1 MEADLEAT
9 GAQERAASTGD
20 RGNRES
26 VPAESGAPLRAAAI
40 WLLIGLIAATTVALY
55 VAVVHDLPAYTNGF
69 RIPWW
74 ALAVGFA
81 ATEVFVIHAHFR
93 GSAHTLSLS
102 ELPLVVGLLLGA
114 PQELVIA
121 QVAGPILVLLFVR
134 GSAPVKVAF
143 NVAQF
148 ALTATLTVVVLH
160 ALMAA
165 PAEIGPGVWT
175 ATFAAVAAGSF
186 VAAALVLAA
195 IALAE
200 GALPSIEAL
209 RMFGADLVV
218 SLTNTSIGLAGAT
231 LIAQDWHAGWLI
243 IPPAAVLILAYRAY
257 LSEHTKHR
265 SLDFLYRV
273 ARSLSRA
280 PDIETALVE
289 LVDRTRESFR
299 VRTAEIIL
307 FGAGGDVPLRTSLD
321 VGGATQTM
329 QPVGHGLAAALR
341 ACLRDERA
349 VVVDRETAPPALA
362 SYLAEQGIAE
372 AAIAPVPG
380 ETRLVGVMLLG
391 DRLGTASDFTKS
403 DLRLFET
410 LAGHAGMSLE
420 FDRLE
425 QAIRRMREL
434 QGALERQA
442 YRDPLTDLANRA
454 LFMRRVHESLTR
466 PHGTS
471 TVLFLDLDDFKR
483 INDHAGH
490 AAGDAVLIAAADRI
504 RRCVRPTDLAARLG
518 GDEFA
523 VLLEDADVRHGEDVA
538 HRIVALLSEAVAIAG
553 QPCWVRASIG
563 LATAGAGSG
572 IDADDLMRHA
582 DIAMYRAKESGKGQV
597 RVFTTDMHP
606 NALTKAPSRDELLAA
621 LDAGEF
627 VAHFQPIVAVG
638 TGETVAAEALVRW
651 NHPRHG
657 LLAPAAFVPAAEAT
671 GTIPGIDRAVLEQAC
686 REAAEWSEEDGYA
699 PDAAVHVNL
708 SGEGL
713 RTSELVGV
721 VEDVLDRTGLAPRRL
736 VLELT
741 ESVLIAEL
749 PTAQPV
755 LASLRALGVRIA
767 LDDFG
772 TGYSSLACLRSLPV
786 DILKVAKPFVDG
798 AGRTPHDHALLAMI
812 IELGSLFGVSVVAEG
827 VERQDQLDALADLK
841 CDMGQGFYLGRPL
854 DGETRRFT
862 RRDPLAAAA

>member
-1 MEADLEAT
+1 MQAD
-9 GAQERAASTGD
+9 
-20 RGNRES
+20 GNMR
-26 VPAESGAPLRAAAI
+26 LRSAAI
-40 WLLIGLIAATTVALY
+40 WLLVGLTAATTVALY
-55 VAVVHDLPAYTNGF
+55 VTVVHDLPSYTDGF
-69 RIPWW
+69 RVPWW

-81 ATEVFVIHAHFR
+81 ATEVFVIHAHIR

-102 ELPLVVGLLLGA
+102 ELPLVVGLLLAA
-114 PQELVIA
+114 PQELIIA
-121 QVAGPILVLLFVR
+121 QVLGPVVVLLLVR
-134 GSAPVKVAF
+134 QCEPVKLAF

-148 ALTATLTVVVLH
+148 ALTAALTIVVLH
-160 ALMAA
+160 ALMPA

-175 ATFAAVAAGSF
+175 ATFIAIAAGSVVAAG
-186 VAAALVLAA
+186 LVQAV

-200 GALPSIEAL
+200 GKLPSVDVL

-243 IPPAAVLILAYRAY
+243 IPPAVVLILAYRAY
-257 LSEHTKHR
+257 LSEHTKHQ
-265 SLDFLYRV
+265 SLEFLFGV

-280 PDIETALVE
+280 PDIESALVDLLE
-289 LVDRTRESFR
+289 RTRESFR

-307 FGAGGDVPLRTSLD
+307 FGAGTDFPLRTSLD

-329 QPVGHGLAAALR
+329 EPVAHELATALR
-341 ACLRDERA
+341 ACLSDERA
-349 VVVDRETAPPALA
+349 VVVDRASAPPALA
-362 SYLAEQGIAE
+362 AYLAAHGMVE

-391 DRLGTASDFTKS
+391 DRLGATSDFTAS

-425 QAIRRMREL
+425 QAIRRMRDL

-454 LFMRRVHESLTR
+454 LFMRRVHESLAR
-466 PHGTS
+466 RHGTS

-490 AAGDAVLIAAADRI
+490 AAGDAVLIAAAERI

-523 VLLEDADVRHGEDVA
+523 VLLEDADDRHGEEIA
-538 HRIVALLSEAVAIAG
+538 HRIVALLSEAVTIAG

-563 LATAGAGSG
+563 LASAGAGSG
-572 IDADDLMRHA
+572 TDADDLMRHA
-582 DIAMYRAKESGKGQV
+582 DIAMYRAKEAGKGQV
-597 RVFTTDMHP
+597 REFTAEMHP
-606 NALTKAPSRDELLAA
+606 NALTKAPSRDEILAA

-627 VAHFQPIVAVG
+627 VAHYQPIVAVG
-638 TGETVAAEALVRW
+638 SGEIVAAEALVRW

-686 REAAEWSEEDGYA
+686 LAAAEWTAEDGYM

-713 RTSELVGV
+713 RTNELVGV
-721 VEDVLDRTGLAPRRL
+721 VEDVLLRTQLAPRRL

-741 ESVLIAEL
+741 ESVLIAEM

-827 VERQDQLDALADLK
+827 IERQDQLDALADLS

-854 DGETRRFT
+854 DGEARRFA
-862 RRDPLAAAA
+862 RRDPLVAAA

>member
-1 MEADLEAT
+1 MIPSHA
-9 GAQERAASTGD
+9 R
-20 RGNRES
+20 
-26 VPAESGAPLRAAAI
+26 LRMAAI
-40 WLLIGLIAATTVALY
+40 WGLVALIATTTLVLY
-55 VAVVHDLPAYTNGF
+55 VAVVRDLPAYTNGW

-74 ALAVGFA
+74 GLAIAFA
-81 ATEVFVIHAHFR
+81 ATEVFVVHAHIR

-102 ELPLVVGLLLGA
+102 ELPLVAGLLLAA
-114 PQELVIA
+114 PADLVVA
-121 QVAGPILVLLFVR
+121 QAAGPIVVLLFAR
-134 GSAPVKVAF
+134 GTAPVKVVF

-148 ALTATLTVVVLH
+148 ALTATLSVVVLH
-160 ALMAA
+160 ALMPA

-186 VAAALVLAA
+186 VAAGLVLTV
-195 IALAE
+195 IGLAE
-200 GALPSIEAL
+200 GTLPSREVL

-231 LIAQDWHAGWLI
+231 LIAQDWQAGWLI

-265 SLDFLYRV
+265 SLDFLYGV

-280 PDIETALVE
+280 PDVETALVD
-289 LVDRTRESFR
+289 LLQRTRESFR

-307 FGAGGDVPLRTSLD
+307 FGAGGDLPLRTALD
-321 VGGATQTM
+321 GGGVTQTM
-329 QPVGHGLAAALR
+329 QPVDHELATALR
-341 ACLRDERA
+341 ACLREEQA
-349 VVVDRETAPPALA
+349 VVIDRDSASPALA
-362 SYLAEQGIAE
+362 AFLAEHGLSE

-391 DRLGTASDFTKS
+391 DRLGATTGFSAS

-466 PHGTS
+466 PRGRS

-490 AAGDAVLIAAADRI
+490 AAGDAILIATADRI
-504 RRCVRPTDLAARLG
+504 RRCVRPSDLAARLG

-523 VLLEDADVRHGEDVA
+523 VLLEDAGEHRGEEVA
-538 HRIVALLSEAVAIAG
+538 HRIVALLSEAVGVAG

-563 LATAGAGSG
+563 IASAGAGSG
-572 IDADDLMRHA
+572 VDADDLMRRA
-582 DIAMYRAKESGKGQV
+582 DIAMYRAKEAGKGQV
-597 RVFTTDMHP
+597 RSFTADMHP
-606 NALTKAPSRDELLAA
+606 NALTKAPSRDEILAA
-621 LDAGEF
+621 LEAGEF
-627 VAHFQPIVAVG
+627 VAHYQPIVAVG
-638 TGETVAAEALVRW
+638 SGEFVAAEALVRW
-651 NHPRHG
+651 DHPRHG
-657 LLAPAAFVPAAEAT
+657 LLSPSAFVPAAEAT

-686 REAAEWSEEDGYA
+686 RDAAGWCEQDGYA

-713 RTSELVGV
+713 RTNELVGV
-721 VEDVLDRTGLAPRRL
+721 VEDVLRRTGLAPRRL

-741 ESVLIAEL
+741 ESVLIAEM

-812 IELGSLFGVSVVAEG
+812 IELGSLFGVGVVAEG
-827 VERQDQLDALADLK
+827 IERQDQLDALAELR
-841 CDMGQGFYLGRPL
+841 CDMGQGFFLGRPL
-854 DGETRRFT
+854 DGETRRFA
-862 RRDPLAAAA
+862 RRDPLVAAA

>member
-1 MEADLEAT
+1 MR
-9 GAQERAASTGD
+9 ERLRST
-20 RGNRES
+20 S
-26 VPAESGAPLRAAAI
+26 I
-40 WLLIGLIAATTVALY
+40 WLLVGLVTAIALVLY
-55 VAVVHDLPAYTNGF
+55 VAVVRDLPSYTANLHV
-69 RIPWW
+69 PWW
-74 ALAVGFA
+74 ALALAFA
-81 ATEVFVIHAHFR
+81 ATEVFVIHAHIR

-102 ELPLVVGLLLGA
+102 ELPLVVGLLLAA
-114 PQELVIA
+114 PQELVAA
-121 QVAGPILVLLFVR
+121 QVAGPLLVLLFVR
-134 GSAPVKVAF
+134 GSEPVKVAF

-160 ALMAA
+160 ALMPA
-165 PAEIGPGVWT
+165 PADIGPGVWT
-175 ATFAAVAAGSF
+175 ATFVAVAAGSL
-186 VAAALVLAA
+186 VAAGCVLSV

-200 GALPSIEAL
+200 GSLPSIDVV
-209 RMFGADLVV
+209 RMLGADLVV

-231 LIAQDWHAGWLI
+231 LIAEDWQAGWLI

-257 LSEHTKHR
+257 LSEHTKHQ
-265 SLDFLYRV
+265 SLEFLYGV
-273 ARSLSRA
+273 ARSLSYA
-280 PDIETALVE
+280 PDVESALVD
-289 LVDRTRESFR
+289 LLDRTRESFR
-299 VRTAEIIL
+299 VRSAEIIL
-307 FGAGGDVPLRTSLD
+307 FGAGGDMPLRTSLD
-321 VGGATQTM
+321 VGGRSQTM
-329 QPVGHGLAAALR
+329 QPVSHDLATALR
-341 ACLRDERA
+341 RCLADEQAAVIDRA
-349 VVVDRETAPPALA
+349 SAPPALA
-362 SYLAEQGIAE
+362 AYLSEHGLAEV
-372 AAIAPVPG
+372 AIAPVPG

-391 DRLGTASDFTKS
+391 DRLGATGGFSASDM
-403 DLRLFET
+403 RLFET

-454 LFMRRVHESLTR
+454 LFMRRLHESLTR
-466 PHGTS
+466 RNGTS

-490 AAGDAVLIAAADRI
+490 AAGDAVLIAAAERI

-523 VLLEDADVRHGEDVA
+523 VLLEDADERHGQDIA
-538 HRIVALLSEAVAIAG
+538 HRIVALLSEAVTISG

-563 LATAGAGSG
+563 LASAGAGSG
-572 IDADDLMRHA
+572 VDADDLMRRA
-582 DIAMYRAKESGKGQV
+582 DIAMYRAKEAGKGQV
-597 RVFTTDMHP
+597 REFTADMHP
-606 NALTKAPSRDELLAA
+606 NALTKAPSRDEILAA
-621 LDAGEF
+621 LAAGEF
-627 VAHFQPIVAVG
+627 VAHYQPIVAVG
-638 TGETVAAEALVRW
+638 SGEIVAAEALVRW

-686 REAAEWSEEDGYA
+686 RAAADWTVADGYA

-713 RTSELVGV
+713 RTNELVGV
-721 VEDVLDRTGLAPRRL
+721 VEDVLRRTQLAPRRL

-741 ESVLIAEL
+741 ESVLIAEM
-749 PTAQPV
+749 PSAQPV
-755 LASLRALGVRIA
+755 LAALRALGVRIA

-827 VERQDQLDALADLK
+827 IERQDQLEALADLS
-841 CDMGQGFYLGRPL
+841 CDMGQGFFLGRPL
-854 DGETRRFT
+854 DGETRRFA
-862 RRDPLAAAA
+862 RRLPLAAAA

>member
-1 MEADLEAT
+1 M
-9 GAQERAASTGD
+9 AAE
-20 RGNRES
+20 GNAR
-26 VPAESGAPLRAAAI
+26 LRSAAI
-40 WLLIGLIAATTVALY
+40 WMLVAATAATALALY
-55 VAVVHDLPAYTNGF
+55 LAVVRDLPSYSNGF

-74 ALAVGFA
+74 ALAIGFA
-81 ATEVFVIHAHFR
+81 ATEVFVIHAHIR

-114 PQELVIA
+114 PAELVAA
-121 QVAGPILVLLFVR
+121 QIVGPFLVLLFAR
-134 GSAPVKVAF
+134 GTAPVKVAF

-148 ALTATLTVVVLH
+148 ALTATLTVTVLH
-160 ALMAA
+160 ALMPA
-165 PAEIGPGVWT
+165 PAEIGPGVWS
-175 ATFAAVAAGSF
+175 ATFLAVGAGSL
-186 VAAALVLAA
+186 VAAALVLAV

-200 GALPSIEAL
+200 GKLPSAELL

-231 LIAQDWHAGWLI
+231 LIARDWHAGWLM
-243 IPPAAVLILAYRAY
+243 IPPAVVLILAYRAY

-265 SLDFLYRV
+265 SLDFLYSV

-280 PDIETALVE
+280 PDVETALVDLLE
-289 LVDRTRESFR
+289 RTRESFR

-307 FGAGGDVPLRTSLD
+307 FGAGGDLPLRTALGD
-321 VGGATQTM
+321 GGVTQTM
-329 QPVGHGLAAALR
+329 QPVGHELATALR
-341 ACLRDERA
+341 ACLRDEHA
-349 VVVDRETAPPALA
+349 VVVQRDSAPAALA
-362 SYLAEQGIAE
+362 TFLEEHCLTE

-391 DRLGTASDFTKS
+391 DRLGATTTFRAS

-490 AAGDAVLIAAADRI
+490 AAGDAVLIAAAERI
-504 RRCVRPTDLAARLG
+504 RRCVRPSDLAARLG

-523 VLLEDADVRHGEDVA
+523 VLLEDADEHRGEDVA
-538 HRIVALLSEAVAIAG
+538 HRIVALLSEAVGIAG
-553 QPCWVRASIG
+553 QPTWIRASIG
-563 LATAGAGSG
+563 IASAGAGSG
-572 IDADDLMRHA
+572 VDADDLMRHA
-582 DIAMYRAKESGKGQV
+582 DMAMYRAKEAGKGQV
-597 RVFTTDMHP
+597 RTFTPDMHP
-606 NALTKAPSRDELLAA
+606 NALTKAPSRDEILVALAA
-621 LDAGEF
+621 DEF
-627 VAHFQPIVAVG
+627 VAHYQPIVAVG
-638 TGETVAAEALVRW
+638 SGEIVAAEALVRW

-657 LLAPAAFVPAAEAT
+657 LLSPAMFVPAAEAT

-686 REAAEWSEEDGYA
+686 REAASWTEEDGYA

-713 RTSELVGV
+713 RTNELLGV
-721 VEDVLDRTGLAPRRL
+721 VEEVLRNTGLAPRRL

-741 ESVLIAEL
+741 ESVLIAEM

-812 IELGSLFGVSVVAEG
+812 IELGSLFGVSIVAEG
-827 VERQDQLDALADLK
+827 IERQDQLDALAELS
-841 CDMGQGFYLGRPL
+841 CEMGQGFFLGRPL
-854 DGETRRFT
+854 DGEARRFA
-862 RRDPLAAAA
+862 RRDPLATAA

>member
-1 MEADLEAT
+1 MEAE
-9 GAQERAASTGD
+9 
-20 RGNRES
+20 GN
-26 VPAESGAPLRAAAI
+26 VWLRSAAI
-40 WLLIGLIAATTVALY
+40 WVLIALITGTTVALY
-55 VAVVHDLPAYTNGF
+55 LLVVRDLPAYTHGVHV
-69 RIPWW
+69 PWW
-74 ALAVGFA
+74 ALALGFA
-81 ATEVFVIHAHFR
+81 ATEVFVVHAHIR

-102 ELPLVVGLLLGA
+102 ELPLVVGLLLA
-114 PQELVIA
+114 TPQDLVVA
-121 QVAGPILVLLFVR
+121 QVAGPVLVLLFIR

-160 ALMAA
+160 ALLPA

-175 ATFAAVAAGSF
+175 ATFVAVAAGSL

-200 GALPSIEAL
+200 GSVPSPDVL
-209 RMFGADLVV
+209 RMLAADLVV

-257 LSEHTKHR
+257 LSEHTKHQ
-265 SLDFLYRV
+265 SLDFLYGV
-273 ARSLSRA
+273 ARSLTRA
-280 PDIETALVE
+280 PDIESALVD
-289 LVDRTRESFR
+289 LLARTRESFR

-307 FGAGGDVPLRTSLD
+307 FGAAGDVPLRTSLD
-321 VGGATQTM
+321 VGGPTQTM
-329 QPVGHGLAAALR
+329 QPLGHELATALR
-341 ACLRDERA
+341 ACLREEQA
-349 VVVDRETAPPALA
+349 VVVDRGSAPHALA
-362 SYLAEQGIAE
+362 SYLAQHGISE

-380 ETRLVGVMLLG
+380 ETRLVGVMVLA
-391 DRLGTASDFTKS
+391 DRLGAATDFTKS

-466 PHGTS
+466 PRGTS

-490 AAGDAVLIAAADRI
+490 AAGDAVLIAAAERI

-523 VLLEDADVRHGEDVA
+523 VLLEDADERHGEEVA
-538 HRIVALLSEAVAIAG
+538 HRVLALLSEAVTISG

-563 LATAGAGSG
+563 IASAGAGSG
-572 IDADDLMRHA
+572 MDADDLMRHA
-582 DIAMYRAKESGKGQV
+582 DIAMYRAKEAGKGQV
-597 RVFTTDMHP
+597 RTFAAEMHP
-606 NALTKAPSRDELLAA
+606 NALTKIPSRDEILAA
-621 LDAGEF
+621 LEAGEF
-627 VAHFQPIVAVG
+627 VAHYQPIVAVG
-638 TGETVAAEALVRW
+638 SGEVVAAEALARW
-651 NHPRHG
+651 KHPRHG
-657 LLAPAAFVPAAEAT
+657 LLAPSMFVPAAEAT

-686 REAAEWSEEDGYA
+686 REAAAWTAEDGYA

-713 RTSELVGV
+713 RTDELVGV
-721 VEDVLDRTGLAPRRL
+721 VEEVLERTGLAPRRL

-827 VERQDQLDALADLK
+827 IERQDQLDALADLS
-841 CDMGQGFYLGRPL
+841 CEMAQGFYLGRPL
-854 DGETRRFT
+854 DGETRRFA

>member
-1 MEADLEAT
+1 VEAEKP
-9 GAQERAASTGD
+9 GG
-20 RGNRES
+20 
-26 VPAESGAPLRAAAI
+26 VRAAAI
-40 WLLIGLIAATTVALY
+40 WLLIALIAGATVALY
-55 VAVVHDLPAYTNGF
+55 LGVVRDLSAYTGGF
-69 RIPWW
+69 HVPWW
-74 ALAVGFA
+74 ALAVAFA
-81 ATEVFVIHAHFR
+81 ATEVFIIHAHIR

-102 ELPLVVGLLLGA
+102 ELPLVVGLLLAA
-114 PQELVIA
+114 PQELILAHV
-121 QVAGPILVLLFVR
+121 VGPVLVLLFIR
-134 GSAPVKVAF
+134 RSAPVKLAF

-148 ALTATLTVVVLH
+148 ALTATLTVVVLQ
-160 ALMAA
+160 ALVPA
-165 PAEIGPGVWT
+165 PTEIGPQVWT
-175 ATFAAVAAGSF
+175 ATFVAVGAGSL

-200 GALPSIEAL
+200 GTLPSVQML
-209 RMFGADLVV
+209 GMFGADVVV

-231 LIAQDWHAGWLI
+231 LIAQDWSAGWLV

-257 LSEHTKHR
+257 LSEHTKHQ
-265 SLDFLYRV
+265 SLEFLFGV
-273 ARSLSRA
+273 ARSLSRS
-280 PDIETALVE
+280 PDVETALVD
-289 LVDRTRESFR
+289 LLHRTRECFR
-299 VRTAEIIL
+299 VRSAEIIL
-307 FGAGGDVPLRTSLD
+307 FGAGGDLPLRTSLD
-321 VGGATQTM
+321 AGGVTQTM
-329 QPVGHGLAAALR
+329 QPVGHQLATALR
-341 ACLRDERA
+341 ACLRDEHAA
-349 VVVDRETAPPALA
+349 VVARSDAPPALA
-362 SYLAEQGIAE
+362 EYMGEHGLTE

-391 DRLGTASDFTKS
+391 GRLGATTDFTTS

-442 YRDPLTDLANRA
+442 YRDPLTDVANRA

-466 PHGTS
+466 PSGTS

-483 INDHAGH
+483 INDHSGH
-490 AAGDAVLIAAADRI
+490 AAGDAVLIAAAERI

-523 VLLEDADVRHGEDVA
+523 VLLEDADERHGEEVA
-538 HRIVALLSEAVAIAG
+538 HRIVALLSESVPIAG

-563 LATAGAGSG
+563 IASAGAGSG
-572 IDADDLMRHA
+572 VDADDLMRHA
-582 DIAMYRAKESGKGQV
+582 DIAMYRAKEAGKGQV
-597 RVFTTDMHP
+597 RVFTPDMHP
-606 NALTKAPSRDELLAA
+606 NALTKAPSRDEILAA
-621 LDAGEF
+621 LAAGEF
-627 VAHFQPIVAVG
+627 VAHYQPIVAVG
-638 TGETVAAEALVRW
+638 SGEVVAAEALVRW

-657 LLAPAAFVPAAEAT
+657 LLAPATFVPAAEAT

-686 REAAEWSEEDGYA
+686 REAAEWSVEDGYA
-699 PDAAVHVNL
+699 ADAAVHVNL

-721 VEDVLDRTGLAPRRL
+721 VEDVLERTQLAPRRL

-741 ESVLIAEL
+741 ESVLIAEM

-755 LASLRALGVRIA
+755 LGALRALGVRIA

-827 VERQDQLDALADLK
+827 IERQDQLDALADLH

-854 DGETRRFT
+854 DGEARRFA
-862 RRDPLAAAA
+862 RRDRLVAAA

>member
-1 MEADLEAT
+1 MKAE
-9 GAQERAASTGD
+9 
-20 RGNRES
+20 GNAR
-26 VPAESGAPLRAAAI
+26 LRSAAI

-55 VAVVHDLPAYTNGF
+55 LAVVRDLPAYTDGF
-69 RIPWW
+69 RVPWW
-74 ALAVGFA
+74 ALALGFA
-81 ATEVFVIHAHFR
+81 ATEVLVIHAHVR
-93 GSAHTLSLS
+93 GSTHTLSLS
-102 ELPLVVGLLLGA
+102 ELPLVAGLLLGA
-114 PQELVIA
+114 PQELIA
-121 QVAGPILVLLFVR
+121 AQIAGPILVLVLVR
-134 GSAPVKVAF
+134 RSAPVKVAL

-160 ALMAA
+160 ALTGA
-165 PAEIGPGVWT
+165 PAELGPGAWT
-175 ATFAAVAAGSF
+175 ATFVAVGAGSL

-200 GALPSIEAL
+200 GSLPSVELL
-209 RMFGADLVV
+209 RLFGVDLVV
-218 SLTNTSIGLAGAT
+218 SLTNTSIALGGAT
-231 LIAQDWHAGWLI
+231 LIAHDWHTGWLI
-243 IPPAAVLILAYRAY
+243 IAPAAVLILGYRAY
-257 LSEHTKHR
+257 LSERTKHQ
-265 SLDFLYRV
+265 SLEFLYGV

-280 PDIETALVE
+280 PDVETALVDLLE
-289 LVDRTRESFR
+289 RTRESFR

-307 FGAGGDVPLRTSLD
+307 FGAGGDLPLRTALD
-321 VGGATQTM
+321 AGGATQTM
-329 QPVGHGLAAALR
+329 QPVGHELATALR
-341 ACLRDERA
+341 ACLLGEHA
-349 VVVDRETAPPALA
+349 VVVDRACAPPALA
-362 SYLAEQGIAE
+362 AYLEEHAIDE

-391 DRLGTASDFTKS
+391 DRLGAASNFTQS

-466 PHGTS
+466 PRGTS

-490 AAGDAVLIAAADRI
+490 AAGDAVLIAAAERI

-523 VLLEDADVRHGEDVA
+523 ILLEDADERRGEEIAD
-538 HRIVALLSEAVAIAG
+538 RIVALLSEAVAIAG
-553 QPCWVRASIG
+553 QPCWVRASVG
-563 LATAGAGSG
+563 LASAGAGSG
-572 IDADDLMRHA
+572 IDADDLMRRA
-582 DIAMYRAKESGKGQV
+582 DIAMYRAKEAGKGQV
-597 RVFTTDMHP
+597 RAFTTEMHP
-606 NALTKAPSRDELLAA
+606 NAPTKAPSRDEILAA

-627 VAHFQPIVAVG
+627 VAHYQPIIAVDS
-638 TGETVAAEALVRW
+638 GEIVAAEALARW

-657 LLAPAAFVPAAEAT
+657 LLPPAAFVPAAEAT

-686 REAAEWSEEDGYA
+686 SEAAAWCEEDGYA
-699 PDAAVHVNL
+699 PAAAVHVNL

-721 VEDVLDRTGLAPRRL
+721 VEDVLGRTGLAPRRL

-741 ESVLIAEL
+741 ESVLIAEM

-755 LASLRALGVRIA
+755 LASLRALGVRVA

-812 IELGSLFGVSVVAEG
+812 IELGSLFRVSVVAEG
-827 VERQDQLDALADLK
+827 IERQDQLEALAGLR
-841 CDMGQGFYLGRPL
+841 CDMGQGFYVGRPL
-854 DGETRRFT
+854 AGEARRFA

>member
-1 MEADLEAT
+1 MEAE
-9 GAQERAASTGD
+9 
-20 RGNRES
+20 GNVR
-26 VPAESGAPLRAAAI
+26 LRSAAI
-40 WLLIGLIAATTVALY
+40 WLLIGLIAAATAVLY
-55 VAVVHDLPAYTNGF
+55 VAVVRDLPAYTDGF
-69 RIPWW
+69 RVPWW
-74 ALAVGFA
+74 ALAIGFA
-81 ATEVFVIHAHFR
+81 ATEVFVIHAHIR

-114 PQELVIA
+114 PQELIAA

-143 NVAQF
+143 NIAQF

-160 ALMAA
+160 ALTHA
-165 PAEIGPGVWT
+165 PSEIGPGVWT
-175 ATFAAVAAGSF
+175 ATFAAVGAASLVAAG
-186 VAAALVLAA
+186 LVLAV

-200 GALPSIEAL
+200 GSLPSVEVL

-231 LIAQDWHAGWLI
+231 LIAQDWQSGWLI
-243 IPPAAVLILAYRAY
+243 VPPAAVLILAYRAY
-257 LSEHTKHR
+257 LSEHTKHQ
-265 SLDFLYRV
+265 SLDFLYGV

-280 PDIETALVE
+280 PDVETALVDLLE
-289 LVDRTRESFR
+289 RTRESFR

-307 FGAGGDVPLRTSLD
+307 FGASGDVPLRTALEA
-321 VGGATQTM
+321 GGATQTM
-329 QPVGHGLAAALR
+329 QPVGHELATALR

-349 VVVDRETAPPALA
+349 VVVDRSCGIPALA
-362 SYLAEQGIAE
+362 AYLEEHGIAE

-380 ETRLVGVMLLG
+380 ETRLVGVMVLG
-391 DRLGTASDFTKS
+391 DRLGTASDFTRA
-403 DLRLFET
+403 DMRLFET

-466 PHGTS
+466 PRGTS

-490 AAGDAVLIAAADRI
+490 AAGDAVLIAAAERI

-523 VLLEDADVRHGEDVA
+523 VLLEDAGDRRGEEIG
-538 HRIVALLSEAVAIAG
+538 HRIVALLSESVGIAG

-563 LATAGAGSG
+563 LASAGAGSG
-572 IDADDLMRHA
+572 MHADDLMRRA
-582 DIAMYRAKESGKGQV
+582 DIAMYRAKEAGKGQV
-597 RVFTTDMHP
+597 RVFTADMHP
-606 NALTKAPSRDELLAA
+606 NALTKAPSRDEILAG
-621 LDAGEF
+621 LEVGEF
-627 VAHFQPIVAVG
+627 VAHYQPIVAVG
-638 TGETVAAEALVRW
+638 SGEVVAAEALVRW

-657 LLAPAAFVPAAEAT
+657 LLAPAEFVPAAEAT
-671 GTIPGIDRAVLEQAC
+671 GTIPGIDRTVLEQAC
-686 REAAEWSEEDGYA
+686 RDAAAWGEEDGYA

-721 VEDVLDRTGLAPRRL
+721 VEDVLRQTGLAPRRL

-741 ESVLIAEL
+741 ESVLIAEM

-827 VERQDQLDALADLK
+827 IERQDQLDALADLN

>member
-1 MEADLEAT
+1 MEA
-9 GAQERAASTGD
+9 ERYG
-20 RGNRES
+20 R
-26 VPAESGAPLRAAAI
+26 LRAAAI
-40 WLLIGLIAATTVALY
+40 WLLIGLIAAATVALY
-55 VAVVHDLPAYTNGF
+55 LGIVRDLPSITDGV
-69 RIPWW
+69 RVPWW
-74 ALAVGFA
+74 ALALGFA
-81 ATEVFVIHAHFR
+81 ATEIFVIHAHIR

-114 PQELVIA
+114 PQELIVA
-121 QVAGPILVLLFVR
+121 QLVGPVLVLLLVR
-134 GSAPVKVAF
+134 RSAPVKLAF

-148 ALTATLTVVVLH
+148 ALTATLSVVVLH
-160 ALMAA
+160 ALIAA
-165 PAEIGPGVWT
+165 PAAIGPGVWT
-175 ATFAAVAAGSF
+175 ATFLAIAASSIVVAG
-186 VAAALVLAA
+186 LVLAA

-200 GALPSIEAL
+200 GLMPSIQVL
-209 RMFGADLVV
+209 RMLGADLVV
-218 SLTNTSIGLAGAT
+218 SLTNTSVGLAGAT

-243 IPPAAVLILAYRAY
+243 LPPAAVLILAYRAY
-257 LSEHTKHR
+257 LSEHTKHQ
-265 SLDFLYRV
+265 SLEFLYGV

-280 PDIETALVE
+280 PDVESALVDLLE
-289 LVDRTRESFR
+289 RTRDSFR

-307 FGAGGDVPLRTSLD
+307 FGAGGDLPLRTALD

-329 QPVGHGLAAALR
+329 QPVAHELATALR
-341 ACLRDERA
+341 ACLREERA
-349 VVVDRETAPPALA
+349 VVVDRATAPPAVA
-362 SYLAEQGIAE
+362 AYLAAHSIHE

-380 ETRLVGVMLLG
+380 ETRLVGVMIVG
-391 DRLGTASDFTKS
+391 DRLGATPDFTRS

-454 LFMRRVHESLTR
+454 LFMRRVHESLSR
-466 PHGTS
+466 SRGTS

-490 AAGDAVLIAAADRI
+490 AAGDAVLIAAAERI
-504 RRCVRPTDLAARLG
+504 RRCVRPSDLAARLG

-523 VLLEDADVRHGEDVA
+523 VLLEDADERHGEEVA
-538 HRIVALLSEAVAIAG
+538 HRVVLLLSEAVPIAG

-563 LATAGAGSG
+563 IASAGAGSG
-572 IDADDLMRHA
+572 VDADDLMRRA
-582 DIAMYRAKESGKGQV
+582 DIAMYRAKEAGKGQV
-597 RVFTTDMHP
+597 RVFTADMHP
-606 NALTKAPSRDELLAA
+606 NAPTKAPSRDEILAG

-627 VAHFQPIVAVG
+627 VAHYQPIVDVG
-638 TGETVAAEALVRW
+638 TGEIVAAEALVRW

-671 GTIPGIDRAVLEQAC
+671 GTIPGIDRAMLEQAC
-686 REAAEWSEEDGYA
+686 REAAAWAPEDGYA

-721 VEDVLDRTGLAPRRL
+721 VEDVLRRTGLAPRRL

-741 ESVLIAEL
+741 ESVLIAEM

-755 LASLRALGVRIA
+755 LAALRALGVRIA

-812 IELGSLFGVSVVAEG
+812 IDLGSLFGVSVVAEG
-827 VERQDQLDALADLK
+827 IERQDQLDALAELS

-854 DGETRRFT
+854 DGDARRFA
-862 RRDPLAAAA
+862 RRDRLAAAA

>member
-1 MEADLEAT
+1 MEA
-9 GAQERAASTGD
+9 ERTA
-20 RGNRES
+20 R
-26 VPAESGAPLRAAAI
+26 LRSAAI
-40 WLLIGLIAATTVALY
+40 WTLVALTTATTVVLY
-55 VAVVHDLPAYTNGF
+55 LAVVRDLPSYTDGV
-69 RIPWW
+69 RVPWW
-74 ALAVGFA
+74 ALAIGFA
-81 ATEVFVIHAHFR
+81 VAEVVVIHAHIR

-102 ELPLVVGLLLGA
+102 ELPLVIGLLLGA
-114 PQELVIA
+114 PQELIVA

-134 GSAPVKVAF
+134 RNAPIKMAF

-148 ALTATLTVVVLH
+148 ALTATLTVVVLQT
-160 ALMAA
+160 LVPA
-165 PAEIGPGVWT
+165 PAEIGPGVWS
-175 ATFAAVAAGSF
+175 ATFAAVGAGSL
-186 VAAALVLAA
+186 VAATLVLAV

-200 GALPSIEAL
+200 GTLPSMDTV
-209 RMFGADLVV
+209 RVFGADLVV

-243 IPPAAVLILAYRAY
+243 LPPAAVLILAYRAY
-257 LSEHTKHR
+257 LSEHNKHQ
-265 SLDFLYRV
+265 SLEFLYGV

-280 PDIETALVE
+280 PDIETALADLLE
-289 LVDRTRESFR
+289 RTRQSFR
-299 VRTAEIIL
+299 VQTAEIIL
-307 FGAGGDVPLRTSLD
+307 FGAGSEPPLRTSL
-321 VGGATQTM
+321 GASGVTQTM
-329 QPVGHGLAAALR
+329 APVEQELATSLR
-341 ACLRDERA
+341 ACLREERA
-349 VVVDRETAPPALA
+349 VVLDRASAPPALA
-362 SYLAEQGIAE
+362 AYLDRHGMLE

-391 DRLGTASDFTKS
+391 DRLGATAGFTKS

-454 LFMRRVHESLTR
+454 LFMRRLHESLNR
-466 PHGTS
+466 VHGTS

-483 INDHAGH
+483 VNDHSGH
-490 AAGDAVLIAAADRI
+490 AAGDAVLISTGERI
-504 RRCVRPTDLAARLG
+504 RRCVRPTDLGARLG

-523 VLLEDADVRHGEDVA
+523 VLIEDADERHGQEVA
-538 HRIVALLSEAVAIAG
+538 HRISALLSEAVTISG

-563 LATAGAGSG
+563 IASASARSA

-582 DIAMYRAKESGKGQV
+582 DIAMYRAKEAGKGQV
-597 RVFTTDMHP
+597 REFTAEMHP
-606 NALTKAPSRDELLAA
+606 NALTKTPSRDELLIA
-621 LDAGEF
+621 LEGGEF
-627 VAHFQPIVAVG
+627 VAHYQPIVDVG
-638 TGETVAAEALVRW
+638 SGVVVAAEALVRW

-657 LLAPAAFVPAAEAT
+657 LLAPATFVPAAEAT
-671 GTIPGIDRAVLEQAC
+671 GMIPGIDRAVLEQAC
-686 REAAEWSEEDGYA
+686 QDAAAWSADDGYA
-699 PDAAVHVNL
+699 PDAAVHVNV

-713 RTSELVGV
+713 RTNELVGV
-721 VEDVLDRTGLAPRRL
+721 VEDVLLRSGLAPHRL

-741 ESVLIAEL
+741 ESVLIAEM

-755 LASLRALGVRIA
+755 LARLRKLGVRIA

-812 IELGSLFGVSVVAEG
+812 IELGSLFGVSIVAEG
-827 VERQDQLDALADLK
+827 IERQDQLDALAELS
-841 CDMGQGFYLGRPL
+841 CEMGQGFFLGRPL
-854 DGETRRFT
+854 DGEARRFA

>member
-1 MEADLEAT
+1 V
-9 GAQERAASTGD
+9 
-20 RGNRES
+20 S
-26 VPAESGAPLRAAAI
+26 VGRLRATAI
-40 WLLIGLIAATTVALY
+40 WLLVALIAAT
-55 VAVVHDLPAYTNGF
+55 AVVLYLTEVRDLAPYTDGF
-69 RIPWW
+69 HIPWW
-74 ALAVGFA
+74 ALAIGFA
-81 ATEVFVIHAHFR
+81 ATEIFVVHAHIR

-102 ELPLVVGLLLGA
+102 ELPLVAGLLLA
-114 PQELVIA
+114 TPQELVVA
-121 QVAGPILVLLFVR
+121 QVVGPIAVLLFVR
-134 GSAPVKVAF
+134 GTAPVKVAF

-148 ALTATLTVVVLH
+148 ALTATLSVIVLH
-160 ALMAA
+160 ALVPA
-165 PAEIGPGVWT
+165 PAEIGPNVWT
-175 ATFAAVAAGSF
+175 ATFAAVGAGSV
-186 VAAALVLAA
+186 VAAALVLAV

-200 GALPSIEAL
+200 GTLPSREML
-209 RMFGADLVV
+209 RMFGADLIV

-231 LIAQDWHAGWLI
+231 VMAQDWSAGWLI

-257 LSEHTKHR
+257 LSEHTKHQ
-265 SLDFLYRV
+265 SLDFLYGV

-280 PDIETALVE
+280 PDVETALGDLLE
-289 LVDRTRESFR
+289 RTREAFR
-299 VRTAEIIL
+299 VRSAEIIL
-307 FGAGGDVPLRTSLD
+307 FGASGDVPLRTSLD
-321 VGGATQTM
+321 TCGVRQTM
-329 QPVGHGLAAALR
+329 QPVSHELATALR
-341 ACLRDERA
+341 ACLRDKRA
-349 VVVDRETAPPALA
+349 RVVTRASAPPALA
-362 SYLAEQGIAE
+362 AYLGERDIAE

-391 DRLGTASDFTKS
+391 ERLGATADFS
-403 DLRLFET
+403 SADLRLFET

-454 LFMRRVHESLTR
+454 LFMRRVHESLVR
-466 PHGTS
+466 RSGTS

-490 AAGDAVLIAAADRI
+490 AAGDAVLMAAADRI
-504 RRCVRPTDLAARLG
+504 RGCVRPSDLAARLG

-523 VLLEDADVRHGEDVA
+523 VLLEDADERHGAEIA
-538 HRIVALLSEAVAIAG
+538 QRIVASLAEAVTVNG

-563 LATAGAGSG
+563 IASAGARAGM
-572 IDADDLMRHA
+572 DADDLMRHA
-582 DIAMYRAKESGKGQV
+582 DIAMYRAKEEGKGQV
-597 RVFTTDMHP
+597 RAFTPDMRP
-606 NALTKAPSRDELLAA
+606 NALTKAPSRDEILAA

-627 VAHFQPIVAVG
+627 VAHYQPIVAVDS
-638 TGETVAAEALVRW
+638 GEVVAAEALVRW

-657 LLAPAAFVPAAEAT
+657 LLAPSAFVPAAEAT

-686 REAAEWSEEDGYA
+686 REAAGWSRDGGYA
-699 PDAAVHVNL
+699 SDAAVHVNL

-721 VEDVLDRTGLAPRRL
+721 VEDVLRRTGLAPRRL

-741 ESVLIAEL
+741 ESVLIAEM

-812 IELGSLFGVSVVAEG
+812 IELGSLFGVVVVAEG
-827 VERQDQLDALADLK
+827 IERQDQLDALADLN
-841 CDMGQGFYLGRPL
+841 CDLGQGFYLGRPL
-854 DGETRRFT
+854 DREA
-862 RRDPLAAAA
+862 RRDPLAVAAAA

>member
-1 MEADLEAT
+1 MVA
-9 GAQERAASTGD
+9 ERDPRPRS
-20 RGNRES
+20 
-26 VPAESGAPLRAAAI
+26 AAI
-40 WLLIGLIAATTVALY
+40 WLLVGLIATVTVALY
-55 VAVVHDLPAYTNGF
+55 LAVVRDLPSFTDGF
-69 RIPWW
+69 RVPWW

-81 ATEVFVIHAHFR
+81 VTEVVVIHAHIR

-102 ELPLVVGLLLGA
+102 ELPLVVGLLLAA
-114 PQELVIA
+114 PQELIIA

-134 GSAPVKVAF
+134 RNAPIKVAF

-160 ALMAA
+160 ALMPA
-165 PAEIGPGVWT
+165 PAEMGPGVWT
-175 ATFAAVAAGSF
+175 ATFVAIAAGSLVAAG
-186 VAAALVLAA
+186 LVIAV

-200 GALPSIEAL
+200 GSIPSIDTV

-243 IPPAAVLILAYRAY
+243 IPPAVVLILAYRAY
-257 LSEHTKHR
+257 LSEHTKHQ
-265 SLDFLYRV
+265 SLEFLYGV

-280 PDIETALVE
+280 PDIESALVDLLE
-289 LVDRTRESFR
+289 RTRESFR

-307 FGAGGDVPLRTSLD
+307 FGAGSDLPLRTSLD
-321 VGGATQTM
+321 SGGRCQTM
-329 QPVGHGLAAALR
+329 QPIAQELATSLR

-349 VVVDRETAPPALA
+349 VIVNRWSASPALA
-362 SYLAEQGIAE
+362 AYLAEHDMDE

-391 DRLGTASDFTKS
+391 GRLGAATGFTTS

-454 LFMRRVHESLTR
+454 LFMRRVHESLNR
-466 PHGTS
+466 SHGTS

-490 AAGDAVLIAAADRI
+490 AAGDAVLIAAAERI

-523 VLLEDADVRHGEDVA
+523 VLLEDADERRGQEIA
-538 HRIVALLSEAVAIAG
+538 HRIVALLSEAVTVSG
-553 QPCWVRASIG
+553 QPVWVRASIG
-563 LATAGAGSG
+563 LATATAGSEV
-572 IDADDLMRHA
+572 DADDLMRRA
-582 DIAMYRAKESGKGQV
+582 DIAMYRAKEAGKGQV
-597 RVFTTDMHP
+597 RVFTAEMHT
-606 NALTKAPSRDELLAA
+606 NALTNAPSRDEILAA

-627 VAHFQPIVAVG
+627 VAHYQPIVAVDS
-638 TGETVAAEALVRW
+638 GEIVAAEALARW

-657 LLAPAAFVPAAEAT
+657 LLAPVAFVPAAEAT
-671 GTIPGIDRAVLEQAC
+671 GTITGIDRAVLEQAC
-686 REAAEWSEEDGYA
+686 RDAAAWCAEDGYA

-713 RTSELVGV
+713 RTNELVGV
-721 VEDVLDRTGLAPRRL
+721 VEDVLLRTGLAPRRL

-741 ESVLIAEL
+741 ESVLIAEM

-755 LASLRALGVRIA
+755 LASLRLLGVRVA

-812 IELGSLFGVSVVAEG
+812 IELGSLFGVTVVAEG
-827 VERQDQLDALADLK
+827 IERQDQLDALADLS

-854 DGETRRFT
+854 DGEARRFA

>member
-1 MEADLEAT
+1 VRT
-9 GAQERAASTGD
+9 
-20 RGNRES
+20 
-26 VPAESGAPLRAAAI
+26 AAI
-40 WLLIGLIAATTVALY
+40 WLLIALITAATVALY
-55 VAVVHDLPAYTNGF
+55 LAVVRDLHAYTGGF
-69 RIPWW
+69 QIPWW
-74 ALAVGFA
+74 ALAAGFA
-81 ATEVFVIHAHFR
+81 ASEIFVIHAHIR

-102 ELPLVVGLLLGA
+102 ELPLVVGLLLAA

-121 QVAGPILVLLFVR
+121 QLLGPIVVLFFVR
-134 GSAPVKVAF
+134 GSAPIKVAF
-143 NVAQF
+143 NLAQF
-148 ALTATLTVVVLH
+148 ALTATLSVVVLH
-160 ALMAA
+160 ALVPA
-165 PAEIGPGVWT
+165 PAEIGPGIWT
-175 ATFAAVAAGSF
+175 ATFVAVGVGSLVAAT
-186 VAAALVLAA
+186 LVLAV

-200 GALPSIEAL
+200 ATLPSREML
-209 RMFGADLVV
+209 RMFGADQVV

-231 LIAQDWHAGWLI
+231 LIAQDWSAGWLI

-257 LSEHTKHR
+257 LSEHTKHQ
-265 SLDFLYRV
+265 SLDFLYGV

-280 PDIETALVE
+280 PDVETALVDLLE
-289 LVDRTRESFR
+289 RTREAFR

-307 FGAGGDVPLRTSLD
+307 FGSSGDVPLRTSLD
-321 VGGATQTM
+321 TDGVKQTM
-329 QPVGHGLAAALR
+329 QPVSHELATALR
-341 ACLRDERA
+341 SCLRDERA
-349 VVVDRETAPPALA
+349 AVVTLASAPAALA
-362 SYLAEQGIAE
+362 EYLREHDIAE

-391 DRLGTASDFTKS
+391 ERLGATTDFAGA

-425 QAIRRMREL
+425 QAIRRMRDL

-454 LFMRRVHESLTR
+454 LFMRRVHESLAR
-466 PHGTS
+466 PGGTS

-504 RRCVRPTDLAARLG
+504 RRSVRPSDLAARLG

-523 VLLEDADVRHGEDVA
+523 VLLEDADERRGTEVA
-538 HRIVALLSEAVAIAG
+538 HRIVALLSEAVTVNG

-563 LATAGAGSG
+563 IASAGAGSG
-572 IDADDLMRHA
+572 MDADDLMRHA
-582 DIAMYRAKESGKGQV
+582 DIAMYRAKEAGKGQV
-597 RVFTTDMHP
+597 RAFTPEMRP
-606 NALTKAPSRDELLAA
+606 NSLSKAPSRDDILAA
-621 LDAGEF
+621 LEAGEF
-627 VAHFQPIVAVG
+627 VAHYQPIVAVG
-638 TGETVAAEALVRW
+638 SGEIVAAEALVRW

-686 REAAEWSEEDGYA
+686 RAAAGWSEEDGYA
-699 PDAAVHVNL
+699 RDAAVHVNL

-721 VEDVLDRTGLAPRRL
+721 VEDVLKRTGLAPRRL

-741 ESVLIAEL
+741 ESVLIAEM
-749 PTAQPV
+749 PTAQPM
-755 LASLRALGVRIA
+755 LTALRALGVRIA

-772 TGYSSLACLRSLPV
+772 TGYSSLSCLRSLPV

-827 VERQDQLDALADLK
+827 IERQDQLDALAELR

-854 DGETRRFT
+854 DGEARRFA
-862 RRDPLAAAA
+862 RRDPLVAAA

>member
-1 MEADLEAT
+1 MKAE
-9 GAQERAASTGD
+9 
-20 RGNRES
+20 GNTR
-26 VPAESGAPLRAAAI
+26 LRAAAI
-40 WLLIGLIAATTVALY
+40 WLVVALIGAAAVLLY
-55 VAVVHDLPAYTNGF
+55 VAVVRDLPAYTNGF
-69 RIPWW
+69 RVPWW

-81 ATEVFVIHAHFR
+81 ATEVFVIHAHIR

-114 PQELVIA
+114 PTELIVA
-121 QVAGPILVLLFVR
+121 QVAGPIVVLLFAR
-134 GSAPVKVAF
+134 GTAPVKVAF

-148 ALTATLTVVVLH
+148 ALTATLTIVVLH
-160 ALMAA
+160 ALIPA
-165 PAEIGPGVWT
+165 PAEIGPGIWT
-175 ATFAAVAAGSF
+175 AMFAAVGAGSL
-186 VAAALVLAA
+186 VAAALVLAV

-200 GALPSIEAL
+200 GSLPSTEVL

-218 SLTNTSIGLAGAT
+218 SLTNTSIGLVGAT

-257 LSEHTKHR
+257 LSEHTKHQ
-265 SLDFLYRV
+265 SLDFLYGV

-280 PDIETALVE
+280 PDVETALVDLLE
-289 LVDRTRESFR
+289 RTRESFR

-307 FGAGGDVPLRTSLD
+307 FGAGGDLPLRTALD
-321 VGGATQTM
+321 AGGVTQTM
-329 QPVGHGLAAALR
+329 QPVDQELATALR
-341 ACLRDERA
+341 TCLRDEHA
-349 VVVDRETAPPALA
+349 VVVDRDSAPPALA
-362 SYLAEQGIAE
+362 SFLADHGILE

-391 DRLGTASDFTKS
+391 DRLGATTDFS
-403 DLRLFET
+403 GADLRLFET

-466 PHGTS
+466 SRGTS

-490 AAGDAVLIAAADRI
+490 AAGDAVLIAAGERI
-504 RRCVRPTDLAARLG
+504 RRCVRPSDLAARLG

-523 VLLEDADVRHGEDVA
+523 VLLEDADECHGEEIA
-538 HRIVALLSEAVAIAG
+538 QRIVALLSEAVAIAG

-563 LATAGAGSG
+563 IASAAAASGA
-572 IDADDLMRHA
+572 DADELMRRA
-582 DIAMYRAKESGKGQV
+582 DIAMYRAKEAGKGQV
-597 RVFTTDMHP
+597 RMFTADMHP
-606 NALTKAPSRDELLAA
+606 NALTKAPSRDEILAA

-627 VAHFQPIVAVG
+627 VAHYQPIVAVG
-638 TGETVAAEALVRW
+638 SREIVAAEALVRW
-651 NHPRHG
+651 NHPLHG
-657 LLAPAAFVPAAEAT
+657 LLSPAAFVPAAEAT

-686 REAAEWSEEDGYA
+686 RDAAAWCEDDGYA

-721 VEDVLDRTGLAPRRL
+721 VEDVLRSTGLAPRRL

-741 ESVLIAEL
+741 ESVLIAEM

-755 LASLRALGVRIA
+755 LAALRALGVRIA

-812 IELGSLFGVSVVAEG
+812 IELGSLFGVGVVAEG
-827 VERQDQLDALADLK
+827 IERQDQLDALADLR
-841 CDMGQGFYLGRPL
+841 CDMGQGFFLGRPL
-854 DGETRRFT
+854 DGEARRFA

>member
-1 MEADLEAT
+1 MESE
-9 GAQERAASTGD
+9 
-20 RGNRES
+20 GNVR
-26 VPAESGAPLRAAAI
+26 LRSAAI
-40 WLLIGLIAATTVALY
+40 WLLVGLIVATTVALY
-55 VAVVHDLPAYTNGF
+55 MAVVRELPVFTDGF
-69 RIPWW
+69 RVPWW
-74 ALAVGFA
+74 ALALGFA
-81 ATEVFVIHAHFR
+81 ATEVFVIHAHVR

-114 PQELVIA
+114 PQELIVA
-121 QVAGPILVLLFVR
+121 QVVGPIVVLLFVR

-143 NVAQF
+143 NLAQF
-148 ALTATLTVVVLH
+148 ALTATLSIVVLH
-160 ALMAA
+160 ALIPA
-165 PAEIGPGVWT
+165 PAEIGTGVWT
-175 ATFAAVAAGSF
+175 ATFAAVAAGSL
-186 VAAALVLAA
+186 VAAALVLAV

-200 GALPSIEAL
+200 GSLPSIELL

-231 LIAQDWHAGWLI
+231 LIAQDWHAGWLM

-257 LSEHTKHR
+257 LSEHTKHQ
-265 SLDFLYRV
+265 SLEFLYGV

-280 PDIETALVE
+280 PDVETALVDLLE
-289 LVDRTRESFR
+289 RTRESFR

-307 FGAGGDVPLRTSLD
+307 FGAGGDLPLRTSLD
-321 VGGATQTM
+321 VGGVTQTM
-329 QPVGHGLAAALR
+329 QPVGHELATALR
-341 ACLRDERA
+341 ACLRDEQA
-349 VVVDRETAPPALA
+349 VVVDRASAPPALA
-362 SYLAEQGIAE
+362 SFLAEHGMAE

-391 DRLGTASDFTKS
+391 DRLGAATDFSDA

-466 PHGTS
+466 PRGTS

-490 AAGDAVLIAAADRI
+490 AAGDAVLIAAAERI
-504 RRCVRPTDLAARLG
+504 RRCVRPGDLAARLG

-523 VLLEDADVRHGEDVA
+523 VLLEDADVRHGENVG
-538 HRIVALLSEAVAIAG
+538 HRVVALLSEAVTVAG

-563 LATAGAGSG
+563 IASAGAGSG
-572 IDADDLMRHA
+572 VDADDLMRRA
-582 DIAMYRAKESGKGQV
+582 DIAMYRAKEAGKGQV
-597 RVFTTDMHP
+597 RVFTAEMHL
-606 NALTKAPSRDELLAA
+606 NALTKAPSRDEILAA

-627 VAHFQPIVAVG
+627 VAHYQPIVAVG
-638 TGETVAAEALVRW
+638 SGEIVAAEALVRW

-686 REAAEWSEEDGYA
+686 REAAAWSAEDGYA

-713 RTSELVGV
+713 RTNELVGV
-721 VEDVLDRTGLAPRRL
+721 VEDVLRRTGLAPRRL

-741 ESVLIAEL
+741 ESVLIAEM

-772 TGYSSLACLRSLPV
+772 TGYSSLSCLRSLPV

-812 IELGSLFGVSVVAEG
+812 IGLGSLFGVSVVAEG
-827 VERQDQLDALADLK
+827 IERQDQLDALADLS

-854 DGETRRFT
+854 DGEARRFA
-862 RRDPLAAAA
+862 RRDPFAAAA